1 MRLFKLTGALIV
13 VLAFSAIS
21 VATASAVE
29 TLWKWLPG
37 SVGETFKGSSE
48 VAKLLALVEKGAKT
62 VSITCKKS
70 SILLTDAELKISSE
84 LLKEG
89 STEGKDATLA
99 LIIIHFEGCEVS
111 GTGLLVKSTGDN
123 AGIIL
128 VHIEAHNCM
137 ITKGDFGVLLKPLP
151 LVIEQMALG
160 LKINVRGDALGLLE
174 GKEKEKLLTFKLN
187 LKSAGVETN
196 KFKQQEFLKCEGGEV
211 EKLEAS
217 LDGIT
222 FEPAAEEVTGGKL
235 EFDMTKD
242 KEGEEMME
250 K

>member
-1 MRLFKLTGALIV
+1 MRLFKLIGALIV
-13 VLAFSAIS
+13 VLVFSAVS

-37 SVGETFKGSSE
+37 SVGETFKGGTGK
-48 VAKLLALVEKGAKT
+48 AKILALDEKGAKT
-62 VSITCKKS
+62 ISFTCKKS
-70 SILLTDAELKISSE
+70 TILLTDETLKASSE

-99 LIIIHFEGCEVS
+99 LIIRHFEGCEIS
-111 GTGLLVKSTGDN
+111 GTGLQLSSTGDI

-128 VHIEAHNCM
+128 DHIEAHNCM
-137 ITKGDFGVLLKPLP
+137 IKKGDFGILLLMLP
-151 LVIEQMALG
+151 LTLENQA
-160 LKINVRGDALGLLE
+160 LKIKITVRGDVLGLLE

-187 LKSAGVETN
+187 LKTAGGETN
-196 KFKQQEFLKCEGGEV
+196 KFKQQEFLKCEGGELG
-211 EKLEAS
+211 KLEAS

-222 FEPAAEEVTGGKL
+222 FEPMSEEVEGGAL